1 MCVYIYIF
9 LIIKIHKNFKYLC
22 CICQTTLSATFKFRN
37 ILSSWLKKKG
47 SCYHHVMHSL
57 FFLSFVSGLHWV
69 FVAALRLSLVAA
81 SGGCSLGGVHR
92 LLIVVDFRLAWY
104 KVISLCPH
112 SPLYFKSLADQEVT
126 KIQSSSK
133 ASIFCREGGGDK
145 ELV

>member
-1 MCVYIYIF
+1 M
-9 LIIKIHKNFKYLC
+9 YLC

-47 SCYHHVMHSL
+47 SCYHHVMPSL
-57 FFLSFVSGLHWV
+57 FFLSFVRFGAVLGLRCCTPAVSSCGEWG
-69 FVAALRLSLVAA
+69 LLSR
-81 SGGCSLGGVHR
+81 CSAQAFH
-92 LLIVVDFRLAWY
+92 LAWY

-112 SPLYFKSLADQEVT
+112 SPPYFKSLADQEVT